1 MALKNCEIVSAVTSE
16 QTAGAGNIESYEL
29 FIIPKV
35 GFLVAANDFTD
46 NTYETFGSAVQ
57 GIIDFGDTDKL
68 ILTDTTTAYAPDNQ
82 VKITVNLY
90 PEYSITED
98 TTLTIDIDGEASK
111 APEKSIYIHLFE
123 NFSNNA
129 NGTLS
134 ITPESGVTTT
144 NVATTVFGGYKRHQF
159 VYTGQ
164 EGVKTKVATLI
175 FKATQD
181 TSTTQVNVVEN
192 VNGINGG
199 VDFLLSDYE
208 NQGWTFE
215 YTAPPNFGPNDVSAD
230 TEDGEKVI
238 EKYVELFYEPQPDV
252 EYVNPTNSNASFNSM
267 VSTANLFTIATY
279 NEVRSLQITDV
290 TTNLKDLPSGSSNV
304 IPDTGITSSNPPI
317 VKVHGTPGSTFK
329 IEFRESRVVDGAD
342 TSRSTVVGAN
352 DFFNGEIPN
361 MPEGFVKI
369 PSSGVYLFKMPE
381 VASFTT
387 SGFKEFEM
395 KITGGPNTIIK
406 SSAVKTGGTST
417 GIDTKGAVVINKF
430 FQYPKVNIT
439 FAAAALPTNFNY
451 THSDYNATTQLTGFG
466 GTGSNKTGVPLMPPS
481 SNAKLPSTTRVVKF
495 EIRIKNITGG
505 SFSFNTSNIT
515 DVTNSAG
522 TITHRTFDESQFVAS
537 VLDNED
543 IVSFSN
549 LKAYIGEGT
558 SDVSGDA
565 SNFFTIT
572 GTIRCKRFGYQSQ
585 TYTIDLSE
593 LFNFA

>member
-29 FIIPKV
+29 FIVPKE
-35 GFLVAANDFTD
+35 GFLVAAKDFTD
-46 NTYETFGSAVQ
+46 NTYDTFGSAVQ
-57 GIIDFGDTDKL
+57 GIIDFGDTGKL

-90 PEYSITED
+90 PEYSITEN

-111 APEKSIYIHLFE
+111 APGKSIYIHLFE

-134 ITPESGVTTT
+134 ITLESGVTTT

-159 VYTGQ
+159 VYTGE

-181 TSTTQVNVVEN
+181 TSTTQVNVVKST
-192 VNGINGG
+192 VSGS
-199 VDFLLSDYE
+199 DFLLSDYE

-215 YTAPPNFGPNDVSAD
+215 YTAFPNFGSNDVSAD

-238 EKYVELFYEPQPDV
+238 EKYVELFYEPQPNVD
-252 EYVNPTNSNASFNSM
+252 YINPTSADAGFTNMVNAANFFDVASF
-267 VSTANLFTIATY
+267 
-279 NEVRSLQITDV
+279 NEVRSFQITDV

-329 IEFRESRVVDGAD
+329 IEFRESRVVDGGD

-417 GIDTKGAVVINKF
+417 GINAEGAVVINKF

-439 FAAAALPTNFNY
+439 FAAAALPSGIAY
-451 THSDYNATTQLTGFG
+451 TTGFDATTQLTGFG
-466 GTGSNKTGVPLMPPS
+466 GTGSNKTGIPLMPPS

-495 EIRIKNITGG
+495 EIRVTDVGT
-505 SFSFNTSNIT
+505 FSFDSNNIT

-537 VLDNED
+537 TLDNED
-543 IVSFSN
+543 IVTFSN

-565 SNFFTIT
+565 NDFFTIT
-572 GTIRCKRFGYQSQ
+572 GTIRCKRFGKQNQ

>member
-1 MALKNCEIVSAVTSE
+1 M
-16 QTAGAGNIESYEL
+16 
-29 FIIPKV
+29 
-35 GFLVAANDFTD
+35 
-46 NTYETFGSAVQ
+46 
-57 GIIDFGDTDKL
+57 
-68 ILTDTTTAYAPDNQ
+68 
-82 VKITVNLY
+82 
-90 PEYSITED
+90 
-98 TTLTIDIDGEASK
+98 
-111 APEKSIYIHLFE
+111 
-123 NFSNNA
+123 
-129 NGTLS
+129 
-134 ITPESGVTTT
+134 
-144 NVATTVFGGYKRHQF
+144 
-159 VYTGQ
+159 
-164 EGVKTKVATLI
+164 
-175 FKATQD
+175 
-181 TSTTQVNVVEN
+181 
-192 VNGINGG
+192 
-199 VDFLLSDYE
+199 
-208 NQGWTFE
+208 FE
-215 YTAPPNFGPNDVSAD
+215 YATSPNFGPNDVSVD
-230 TEDGEKVI
+230 TEEGKKVTK
-238 EKYVELFYEPQPDV
+238 KYVELFYEPQPNVD
-252 EYVNPTNSNASFNSM
+252 YINPTSTGVEFNSI
-267 VSTANLFTIATY
+267 VSAANFFDIVTY
-279 NEVRSLQITDV
+279 NEVRSFQITDV

-304 IPDTGITSSNPPI
+304 IPDTGVTSSNPPI
-317 VKVHGTPGSTFK
+317 VRVHGTPGSTFK
-329 IEFRESRVVDGAD
+329 IEFRESRVVDGTD

-369 PSSGVYLFKMPE
+369 PSSGVYLFKMPK

-417 GIDTKGAVVINKF
+417 GIDTEGAVVVNKF

-439 FAAAALPTNFNY
+439 FTATALPTNFNY

-505 SFSFNTSNIT
+505 SFSFDTSNIT

-537 VLDNED
+537 ALNNED

-585 TYTIDLSE
+585 TYNIDLSE

>member
-29 FIIPKV
+29 FIVPKE
-35 GFLVAANDFTD
+35 GFLVAAKDFKD

-57 GIIDFGDTDKL
+57 GIIDFGDTSEL

-90 PEYSITED
+90 PEYSITEN
-98 TTLTIDIDGEASK
+98 TTLTIDIDGEALI
-111 APEKSIYIHLFE
+111 APGKSIYIHLFE

-134 ITPESGVTTT
+134 ITLESGVTTN
-144 NVATTVFGGYKRHQF
+144 NVATNVFGGYKRHQF

-192 VNGINGG
+192 TGG

-215 YTAPPNFGPNDVSAD
+215 YTASPNFGPNDVSAD

-238 EKYVELFYEPQPDV
+238 EKYVELFYEPQPGV
-252 EYVNPTNSNASFNSM
+252 EYINPTDSNASFSSM
-267 VSTANLFTIATY
+267 VSVANLFNIATY

-329 IEFRESRVVDGAD
+329 IEFRESRVVDGTD

-417 GIDTKGAVVINKF
+417 GIDTRGAVVINKF

-439 FAAAALPTNFNY
+439 FAAAALPSGITY
-451 THSDYNATTQLTGFG
+451 TTGFDATTQLTGFG

-495 EIRIKNITGG
+495 EIRVTDVGT
-505 SFSFNTSNIT
+505 FSFDSNNIT

-537 VLDNED
+537 ALDNED
-543 IVSFSN
+543 IVTFSN

-565 SNFFTIT
+565 NDFFTIT
-572 GTIRCKRFGYQSQ
+572 GTIRCKRFGKQNQ

>member
-29 FIIPKV
+29 FIVPKE
-35 GFLVAANDFTD
+35 GFLVAAKDFTD
-46 NTYETFGSAVQ
+46 NTYDTFGSAVQ
-57 GIIDFGDTDKL
+57 GIIDFGDTGKL

-90 PEYSITED
+90 PEYSITEN

-111 APEKSIYIHLFE
+111 APGKSIYIHLFE

-134 ITPESGVTTT
+134 ITLESGVTTT

-159 VYTGQ
+159 VYTGE

-181 TSTTQVNVVEN
+181 TSTTQVNVVKST
-192 VNGINGG
+192 VSGS
-199 VDFLLSDYE
+199 DFLLSDYE

-215 YTAPPNFGPNDVSAD
+215 YTAFPNFGSNDVSAD

-238 EKYVELFYEPQPDV
+238 EKYVELFYEPQPNVD
-252 EYVNPTNSNASFNSM
+252 YINPTSADAGFTNMVNAANFFDVASF
-267 VSTANLFTIATY
+267 
-279 NEVRSLQITDV
+279 NEVRSFQITDV

-317 VKVHGTPGSTFK
+317 VRVHGTPGSTFK
-329 IEFRESRVVDGAD
+329 IEFRESRVVDGGD

-417 GIDTKGAVVINKF
+417 GINAEGAVVINKF

-439 FAAAALPTNFNY
+439 FAAAALPSGIAY
-451 THSDYNATTQLTGFG
+451 TTGFDATTQLTGFG
-466 GTGSNKTGVPLMPPS
+466 GTGSNKTGIPLMPPS

-495 EIRIKNITGG
+495 EIRVTDVGT
-505 SFSFNTSNIT
+505 FSFDSNNIT

-537 VLDNED
+537 TLDNED
-543 IVSFSN
+543 IVTFSN

-565 SNFFTIT
+565 NDFFTIT
-572 GTIRCKRFGYQSQ
+572 GTIRCKRFGKQNQ

>member
-29 FIIPKV
+29 FIVPKE
-35 GFLVAANDFTD
+35 GFLVAAKDFTD
-46 NTYETFGSAVQ
+46 NTYDTFGSAVQ
-57 GIIDFGDTDKL
+57 GIIDFGDTGKL

-90 PEYSITED
+90 PEYSITEN

-111 APEKSIYIHLFE
+111 APGKSIYIHLFE

-134 ITPESGVTTT
+134 ITLESGVTTT

-159 VYTGQ
+159 VYTGE

-181 TSTTQVNVVEN
+181 TSTTQVNVVKST
-192 VNGINGG
+192 VSGS
-199 VDFLLSDYE
+199 DFLLSDYE

-215 YTAPPNFGPNDVSAD
+215 YTAFPNFGSNDVSAD

-238 EKYVELFYEPQPDV
+238 EKYVELFYEPQPNVD
-252 EYVNPTNSNASFNSM
+252 YINPTSADAGFTNMVNAANFFDVASF
-267 VSTANLFTIATY
+267 
-279 NEVRSLQITDV
+279 NEVRSFQITDV

-317 VKVHGTPGSTFK
+317 VRVHGTPGSTFK
-329 IEFRESRVVDGAD
+329 IEFRESRVVDGTD

-417 GIDTKGAVVINKF
+417 GVDTRGAVVINKF

-439 FAAAALPTNFNY
+439 FAAAALPSGITY
-451 THSDYNATTQLTGFG
+451 TTGFDATTQLTGFG
-466 GTGSNKTGVPLMPPS
+466 GTGSSKTGVPLMPPS

-495 EIRIKNITGG
+495 EIRVTDVGT
-505 SFSFNTSNIT
+505 FSFDSNNIT

-537 VLDNED
+537 ALDNED
-543 IVSFSN
+543 IVTFSN

-565 SNFFTIT
+565 NDFFTIT
-572 GTIRCKRFGYQSQ
+572 GTIRCKRFGKQNQ

>member
-1 MALKNCEIVSAVTSE
+1 MALKNCEIVSAVTSS

-29 FIIPKV
+29 FIVPKE
-35 GFLVAANDFTD
+35 GFLVAAKDFTD
-46 NTYETFGSAVQ
+46 NTYDTFGSAVQ
-57 GIIDFGDTDKL
+57 GIIDFGSSNEL
-68 ILTDTTTAYAPDNQ
+68 ELTDTTIAYAPDNQ

-98 TTLTIDIDGEASK
+98 TTLTIDIDGEALQS
-111 APEKSIYIHLFE
+111 PGKSIYIHLFE
-123 NFSNNA
+123 NFSNDA

-144 NVATTVFGGYKRHQF
+144 SVASTGFATYKRHQF
-159 VYTGQ
+159 VYTGK

-175 FKATQD
+175 FEATQD
-181 TSTTQVNVVEN
+181 TSTTQVNVVQSDIS
-192 VNGINGG
+192 GL
-199 VDFLLSDYE
+199 VDFSPSNYE
-208 NQGWTFE
+208 SQGWTFE
-215 YTAPPNFGPNDVSAD
+215 YATSPNFGPNDVSVD
-230 TEDGEKVI
+230 TEEGQKVTK
-238 EKYVELFYEPQPDV
+238 KYVELFYEPQPNV
-252 EYVNPTNSNASFNSM
+252 EYVNPTSTDVGFHNM
-267 VSTANLFTIATY
+267 VSAANFFNVGSY
-279 NEVRSLQITDV
+279 NEVRSFQITDV

-304 IPDTGITSSNPPI
+304 IPDTGVTSSNPPI
-317 VKVHGTPGSTFK
+317 VRVHGTPGSTFK
-329 IEFRESRVVDGAD
+329 IEFRESRVVDGTD

-361 MPEGFVKI
+361 MPEGFVKV

-417 GIDTKGAVVINKF
+417 GIDTRGAVVINKF

-439 FAAAALPTNFNY
+439 FTATALPTNFNY

-505 SFSFNTSNIT
+505 SFSFDTSNIT

-537 VLDNED
+537 ALDNED

-585 TYTIDLSE
+585 TYNIDLSE